1 MPQIW
6 TSDNSDAIAR
16 LKMQYSTSMCYPVYS
31 ISSHV
36 TASPNH
42 QCGRDTSLRTR
53 ADVAYC
59 GTFGYELDVTKIPQQ
74 DRDAIPGQIE
84 EFNKYNKLVRTGD
97 QYRIGNM
104 FEDNTWDSWM
114 FVAKDKSEAL
124 FEFIQV
130 LGRPNERS
138 RRIKL
143 KGLDPN
149 KYYFE
154 ESKPEI
160 KLSGAALMNC
170 GINIGGIWGDY
181 QSRILHFMEA

>member
-1 MPQIW
+1 M
-6 TSDNSDAIAR
+6 
-16 LKMQYSTSMCYPVYS
+16 V
-31 ISSHV
+31 
-36 TASPNH
+36 
-42 QCGRDTSLRTR
+42 
-53 ADVAYC
+53 

-149 KYYFE
+149 KYYKDSSFY
-154 ESKPEI
+154 
-160 KLSGAALMNC
+160 
-170 GINIGGIWGDY
+170 GGIKY
-181 QSRILHFMEA
+181 PYS